1 MPVPLIIFINETRLM
16 EVIMVKVS
24 IYDEDKC
31 YFKYFEGDEVNEALK
46 TLI

>member
-1 MPVPLIIFINETRLM
+1 
-16 EVIMVKVS
+16 MVKVS

-31 YFKYFEGDEVNEALK
+31 YFKYFEGDEANEALK